1 MAKERRLRINK
12 LGTQL
17 TISALLCMVV
27 ALCVFYLM
35 QSAASFALTNW
46 VSDSDFY
53 QAMSRRFANRVQQYV
68 TENHISLSNLDALDN
83 MQGDI
88 LISVYQDD
96 VLLYDSLGA
105 DPTIEPLPRGVYP
118 LSFVDGEAWVYIWD
132 YGFYTVY
139 FRVFD
144 MISAL
149 FAFFSFVILFVFLI
163 HKKLNYILR
172 LENELAILEGGNLQ
186 YPITI
191 QGNDELTCLAQGIDD
206 MRRSFIERQQGEA
219 EAIRA
224 NHALITAMSHDLR
237 TPLTSLTGYI
247 ELLQN
252 QQYATEEQRQYFI
265 QASRDKVFRIK
276 EMTDALFEYALCSGD
291 VAPAQLEA
299 MDAYEL
305 LSQFVEEYGFEL
317 EGAGFQLERAIPPF
331 QAQVL
336 ADPSRLSRV
345 FDNLT
350 SNLKKYADPAYPIQV
365 SLSVQRDQV
374 EMVVA
379 NQTRHYAA
387 VESTRIGLK
396 TCQSILQQHGGG
408 FQTSM
413 DGSRFQARLVLPL
426 LQGD

>member
-1 MAKERRLRINK
+1 M
-12 LGTQL
+12 
-17 TISALLCMVV
+17 
-27 ALCVFYLM
+27 
-35 QSAASFALTNW
+35 
-46 VSDSDFY
+46 
-53 QAMSRRFANRVQQYV
+53 
-68 TENHISLSNLDALDN
+68 
-83 MQGDI
+83 
-88 LISVYQDD
+88 
-96 VLLYDSLGA
+96 
-105 DPTIEPLPRGVYP
+105 
-118 LSFVDGEAWVYIWD
+118 
-132 YGFYTVY
+132 
-139 FRVFD
+139 
-144 MISAL
+144 
-149 FAFFSFVILFVFLI
+149 ILFVFLI

-291 VAPAQLEA
+291 DVPAQLEA

-350 SNLKKYADPAYPIQV
+350 SNLKNMRTPPIP
-365 SLSVQRDQV
+365 
-374 EMVVA
+374 
-379 NQTRHYAA
+379 
-387 VESTRIGLK
+387 
-396 TCQSILQQHGGG
+396 
-408 FQTSM
+408 
-413 DGSRFQARLVLPL
+413 SRSACPYSGIRWKWW
-426 LQGD
+426 

>member
-1 MAKERRLRINK
+1 MARKRRLRYNK

-17 TISALLCMVV
+17 TISALVCMGA
-27 ALCVFYLM
+27 ALFVFYLM
-35 QSAASFALTNW
+35 QGAANFALTHW
-46 VSDSDFY
+46 ISDSDFY
-53 QAMSRRFANRVQQYV
+53 QAMSSRFATRVQQYV
-68 TENHISLSNLDALDN
+68 TENHISLSNLEALDN

-88 LISVYQDD
+88 LISVYQDGE
-96 VLLYDSLGA
+96 LLYDSLGA
-105 DPTIEPLPRGVYP
+105 DPATEPLPGAVYP
-118 LSFVDGEAWVYIWD
+118 LSLADGEAWVYIWD
-132 YGFYTVY
+132 YGFYTIY

-149 FAFFSFVILFVFLI
+149 FAFFSFVVLFVFLI

-172 LENELAILEGGNLQ
+172 LESDLAILEGGNLE

-206 MRRSFIERQQGEA
+206 MRRSFIERQKGEA

-252 QQYATEEQRQYFI
+252 QQYASEAQRQYFI
-265 QASRDKVFRIK
+265 QASREKVFRIK

-291 VAPAQLEA
+291 DSPAQLEP

-317 EGAGFQLERAIPPF
+317 EGAGFRIERAIPPF

-345 FDNLT
+345 CDNLT
-350 SNLKKYADPAYPIQV
+350 SNLKKYADPAYPIQIGLSLQEDRVDMTV
-365 SLSVQRDQV
+365 SNRVRAYD
-374 EMVVA
+374 
-379 NQTRHYAA
+379 A

-396 TCQSILQQHGGG
+396 TCQYILQQHGGG
-408 FQTSM
+408 FQAGM
-413 DGSRFQARLVLPL
+413 EGDRFIARLYLPIAP
-426 LQGD
+426 GE

>member
-1 MAKERRLRINK
+1 M
-12 LGTQL
+12 
-17 TISALLCMVV
+17 
-27 ALCVFYLM
+27 
-35 QSAASFALTNW
+35 
-46 VSDSDFY
+46 
-53 QAMSRRFANRVQQYV
+53 
-68 TENHISLSNLDALDN
+68 
-83 MQGDI
+83 
-88 LISVYQDD
+88 
-96 VLLYDSLGA
+96 
-105 DPTIEPLPRGVYP
+105 
-118 LSFVDGEAWVYIWD
+118 YIWD
-132 YGFYTVY
+132 YGFYTIY

-149 FAFFSFVILFVFLI
+149 FAFFSFVVLFVFLI

-172 LENELAILEGGNLQ
+172 LENDLAILEGGNLE

-206 MRRSFIERQQGEA
+206 MRRSFIERQKGEA

-252 QQYATEEQRQYFI
+252 QQYASEEQRQYFI

-291 VAPAQLEA
+291 DSPAQLET

-305 LSQFVEEYGFEL
+305 LNQFVEEYGFEL
-317 EGAGFQLERAIPPF
+317 EGAGFRIERSIPLF

-365 SLSVQRDQV
+365 SLSVQGDRVDV
-374 EMVVA
+374 TVPAGTIHFE
-379 NQTRHYAA
+379 
-387 VESTRIGLK
+387 
-396 TCQSILQQHGGG
+396 IL
-408 FQTSM
+408 
-413 DGSRFQARLVLPL
+413 DINI
-426 LQGD
+426 

>member
-105 DPTIEPLPRGVYP
+105 DAMVDPLPSAVYP
-118 LSFVDGEAWVYIWD
+118 LSLEDGEAWVYIWD

-206 MRRSFIERQQGEA
+206 MRRSFIERQQG
-219 EAIRA
+219 R
-224 NHALITAMSHDLR
+224 R
-237 TPLTSLTGYI
+237 RP
-247 ELLQN
+247 
-252 QQYATEEQRQYFI
+252 
-265 QASRDKVFRIK
+265 
-276 EMTDALFEYALCSGD
+276 SG
-291 VAPAQLEA
+291 
-299 MDAYEL
+299 
-305 LSQFVEEYGFEL
+305 
-317 EGAGFQLERAIPPF
+317 
-331 QAQVL
+331 
-336 ADPSRLSRV
+336 
-345 FDNLT
+345 
-350 SNLKKYADPAYPIQV
+350 PI
-365 SLSVQRDQV
+365 
-374 EMVVA
+374 M
-379 NQTRHYAA
+379 
-387 VESTRIGLK
+387 
-396 TCQSILQQHGGG
+396 
-408 FQTSM
+408 
-413 DGSRFQARLVLPL
+413 P
-426 LQGD
+426 